1 MTQVLD
7 KLSDKTHSQGSTQS
21 ESSQMTQLKAKL
33 AEKIQLH
40 RPRTAKLT
48 KEYADVVIDKVDI
61 GQCMGGARDIRCL
74 VTDISYLDPQEGI
87 RFRGKTIPETFA
99 ALPKA
104 PGSVYPTVESFWY
117 FLLTG
122 DVPTQAQVD
131 EVVAQWKTRQEVPKY
146 VFDVIRA
153 LPRDSHPM
161 VMISTG
167 ILALQKDSKFAA
179 HYNSGKFNKMNAW
192 ESLYEDASDLVARIP
207 VIAAFIYNL
216 KYRGDKQAAIDPKLD
231 MGANFAH
238 MIGQSEEYKDVARM
252 YFILHSDHESG
263 NVSAHTTHLVHSAL
277 SDPYYAYS
285 AGLNGLAGPLHGLA
299 NQEVLS
305 WTMKFQEKY
314 CKGVEPTKEL
324 ITKALWDTLNSGQAI
339 PGYGHAVLR
348 KTDPRYMSQRE
359 FCLRTPGLKDDPL
372 FKLVSM
378 IFEVAP
384 GVLGE
389 HGHTKNPW
397 PNVDAQSGVIQW
409 YYGLKNWDFYTVLF
423 GVGRALGCMANITW
437 DRALGYALERPK
449 SVTTDMLEK
458 WAAEGGRK

>member
-1 MTQVLD
+1 MA
-7 KLSDKTHSQGSTQS
+7 
-21 ESSQMTQLKAKL
+21 LKDTLKQ
-33 AEKIQLH
+33 KIEAH
-40 RPRTAKLT
+40 RPRTTKLT
-48 KEYADVVIDKVDI
+48 KEFGKVVIDQVTID
-61 GQCMGGARDIRCL
+61 QCIGGARDVRCM

-104 PGSVYPTVESFWY
+104 PGSTYPTVESFWY

-131 EVVAQWKTRQEVPKY
+131 EVLAEWKVRQAVPQY
-146 VFDVIRA
+146 VFEAIRG

-161 VMISTG
+161 VMLSVG
-167 ILALQKDSKFAA
+167 LLALQKDSKFAKF
-179 HYNSGKFNKMNAW
+179 YSSGKFNKMVAW
-192 ESLYEDASDLVARIP
+192 EYVFEDASDIVARIP
-207 VIAAFIYNL
+207 VIAAFIHNL
-216 KYRGDKQAAIDPKLD
+216 KYRGDKQIPIDPTAD
-231 MGANFAH
+231 AGANFAR
-238 MIGQSEEYKDVARM
+238 MIGQTKSYEDVARM

-285 AGLNGLAGPLHGLA
+285 AGINGLAGPLHGLA

-305 WTMKFQEKY
+305 WIMEFQK
-314 CKGVEPTKEL
+314 KLNGAAPTKENV
-324 ITKALWDTLNSGQAI
+324 TKALWDTLNAGQVV

-348 KTDPRYMSQRE
+348 KTDPRYAAQRE
-359 FCLRTPGLKDDPL
+359 FCLNTPGLKDDPL

-378 IFEVAP
+378 IFETAP
-384 GVLGE
+384 GVLTE
-389 HGHTKNPW
+389 HGKTKNPW

-409 YYGLKNWDFYTVLF
+409 YYGLKEWDFYTVLF

-437 DRALGYALERPK
+437 DRGLGYALERPK
-449 SVTTDMLEK
+449 SVTTAMLEK
-458 WAAEGGRK
+458 WAEEGGRKA

>member
-1 MTQVLD
+1 MIDQV
-7 KLSDKTHSQGSTQS
+7 TIEQ
-21 ESSQMTQLKAKL
+21 A
-33 AEKIQLH
+33 I
-40 RPRTAKLT
+40 
-48 KEYADVVIDKVDI
+48 
-61 GQCMGGARDIRCL
+61 GGARDVHCL
-74 VTDISYLDPQEGI
+74 VTDISYLDPLEGI

-104 PGSVYPTVESFWY
+104 PGSDYPTVEAFWY

-122 DVPTQAQVD
+122 EVPTQAQVD
-131 EVVAQWKTRQEVPKY
+131 MVLAEWKGRQQVPEY

-161 VMISTG
+161 VMLSTG
-167 ILALQKDSKFAA
+167 ILAMQRDSKFAA
-179 HYNSGKFNKMNAW
+179 FYRSGKFNKSVAW
-192 ESLYEDASDLVARIP
+192 EYVYEDACDLVARIP
-207 VIAAFIYNL
+207 IVAAFIYNL
-216 KYRGDKQAAIDPKLD
+216 KYRDDKQIPIDPELD

-238 MIGQSEEYKDVARM
+238 MIGQSKEYRDVARM

-299 NQEVLS
+299 NQEVLA
-305 WTMKFQEKY
+305 WTLKFQEKY

-324 ITKALWDTLNSGQAI
+324 ISMAIWETLNAGQVI

-348 KTDPRYMSQRE
+348 KTDPRYTAQRE
-359 FCLRTPGLKDDPL
+359 FCLKTPGLRDDPL

-378 IFEVAP
+378 IYEVAP
-384 GVLGE
+384 GILKE
-389 HGHTKNPW
+389 HGKAKNPW

-409 YYGLKNWDFYTVLF
+409 YYGVKEFDFYTVLF

-437 DRALGYALERPK
+437 DRALGYPLERPK
-449 SVTTDMLEK
+449 SVTTEMLEQ
-458 WAAEGGRK
+458 WAEQGGRKLEAPTSSEMRR

>member
-1 MTQVLD
+1 MA
-7 KLSDKTHSQGSTQS
+7 
-21 ESSQMTQLKAKL
+21 LKETLKK
-33 AEKIQLH
+33 KIEEF
-40 RPRTAKLT
+40 RPRTTKLV
-48 KEYADVVIDKVDI
+48 KEFGKVVIDQVTIDQAI
-61 GQCMGGARDIRCL
+61 GGARDIRSL

-104 PGSVYPTVESFWY
+104 PKSDYPTVESFWY

-131 EVVAQWKTRQEVPKY
+131 EVCAEWKKRQVVPSY
-146 VFDVIRA
+146 VWDAIRA
-153 LPRDSHPM
+153 LPRDIHPM
-161 VMISTG
+161 VMLSVG
-167 ILALQKDSKFAA
+167 MLALQKDSKFYAF
-179 HYNSGKFNKMNAW
+179 YGSGKFNKMTAW
-192 ESLYEDASDLVARIP
+192 EYVYEDASDLVARIP
-207 VIAAFIYNL
+207 IIAAFIYNL
-216 KYRGDKQAAIDPKLD
+216 KYRGDFQISPDPTLD

-238 MIGQSEEYKDVARM
+238 MIGQSEQYKDVARM

-277 SDPYYAYS
+277 SDPYYSYS

-299 NQEVLS
+299 NQEVLD
-305 WTMKFQEKY
+305 WTMKFQAKY
-314 CKGVEPTKEL
+314 CADKEPTKEL
-324 ITKALWDTLNSGQAI
+324 IKEALWDTLNSGQVI

-359 FCLRTPGLKDDPL
+359 FCLKTPGLKDDAL
-372 FKLVSM
+372 FKVVSM

-384 GVLGE
+384 GVLTEQGKA
-389 HGHTKNPW
+389 KNPW

-409 YYGLKNWDFYTVLF
+409 YYGLREWDFYTVLF

-437 DRALGYALERPK
+437 DRGLGYAIERPK
-449 SVTTDMLEK
+449 SVTTPMLEK
-458 WAAEGGRK
+458 WAAEGGRKF

>member
-1 MTQVLD
+1 M
-7 KLSDKTHSQGSTQS
+7 G
-21 ESSQMTQLKAKL
+21 LKETLKQ
-33 AEKIQLH
+33 KIEEF
-40 RPRTAKLT
+40 RPRTTKLV
-48 KEYADVVIDKVDI
+48 KEFGKVKIDEVTI
-61 GQCMGGARDIRCL
+61 EQCIGGARDIRSL

-104 PGSVYPTVESFWY
+104 PGSDYPTVESFWY

-122 DVPTQAQVD
+122 EVPTPAQVD
-131 EVVAQWKTRQEVPKY
+131 EVLTEWKVRQEVPQY
-146 VFDVIRA
+146 VFDTIRT

-161 VMISTG
+161 AMLSVG
-167 ILALQKDSKFAA
+167 ITAMQRDSKFAA
-179 HYNSGKFNKMNAW
+179 IYNAGKFNKLTAW
-192 ESLYEDASDLVARIP
+192 ESVYEDACDIVARIP

-216 KYRGDKQAAIDPKLD
+216 KYKGDKQIAIDPALD

-238 MIGQSEEYKDVARM
+238 MIGQGDAYKDVARM

-277 SDPYYAYS
+277 SDPYYAYA
-285 AGLNGLAGPLHGLA
+285 AGLNGLAGPLHGRA
-299 NQEVLS
+299 NQEVLD
-305 WTMKFQEKY
+305 WTIKFQEKY
-314 CKGVEPTKEL
+314 CKDQEPTKEL
-324 ITKALWDTLNSGQAI
+324 ITRALWDTLNSGQVI

-348 KTDPRYMSQRE
+348 KTDPRYISQRE
-359 FCLRTPGLKDDPL
+359 FCQKHLPEDPL

-384 GVLGE
+384 GVLTE
-389 HGHTKNPW
+389 HGKTKNPW

-409 YYGLKNWDFYTVLF
+409 HYGVTEWDFYTVLF

-437 DRALGYALERPK
+437 DRGLGYAIERPK
-449 SVTTDMLEK
+449 SVTTPMLEE
-458 WAAEGGRK
+458 WAAKGGRL